1 MIILAWIV
9 QILITI
15 ISSAII
21 FLTFL
26 TEYRNS
32 ITIILLIT
40 IVAAGVCLCKIPLV
54 SAIYHSKKRMW
65 QIIFLIALV
74 VICISEF
81 ETYITLLE
89 MGYGERR
96 MSIDNNEKFEMLHL
110 RNLIIIFVAI
120 LAAPII
126 SFIGYKLKSKE
137 K

>member
-26 TEYRNS
+26 PEYRNS

-54 SAIYHSKKRMW
+54 SAIYHSKKKMW
-65 QIIFLIALV
+65 QIIFLIALII
-74 VICISEF
+74 ICVSEF
-81 ETYITLLE
+81 ETNITLLE
-89 MGYGERR
+89 MVYGERR
-96 MSIDNNEKFEMLHL
+96 MSIDNNEKLEMLHL

-120 LAAPII
+120 LSAPVI
-126 SFIGYKLKSKE
+126 SFIGYRLKNK
-137 K
+137 KK

>member
-26 TEYRNS
+26 SEYRNS

-96 MSIDNNEKFEMLHL
+96 MSIDNNEKLEMLHL

-120 LAAPII
+120 LSAPVI
-126 SFIGYKLKSKE
+126 SFIGYRLKNK
-137 K
+137 KK

>member
-1 MIILAWIV
+1 MIILAWII

-15 ISSAII
+15 ISSASILI
-21 FLTFL
+21 TFL
-26 TEYRNS
+26 PEYRNS
-32 ITIILLIT
+32 TTIILLIT
-40 IVAAGVCLCKIPLV
+40 IIAAGVYFCKIPLV

-89 MGYGERR
+89 RAYGERGL
-96 MSIDNNEKFEMLHL
+96 SIDNNEKFEMLHL

-126 SFIGYKLKSKE
+126 SFIGYRLKNK
-137 K
+137 KK